1 MESGRWPRWSG
12 PVVVGTDG
20 SEAGLRAVRWGA
32 AEAARHGEE
41 LRILHA
47 IGMPDFFPGGV
58 VSPSTE
64 LFSVLEEASASV
76 VRDAEAA
83 ARAVDPDVSVTARST
98 AEPPVVA
105 LIAESGSARCLVLGE
120 SGHGAFA
127 GLLLGS
133 TTVTLS
139 AHAHSPVVVVR
150 GSAENPDG
158 PVVVGVDGSELSD
171 LALGCAFEQAAARGA
186 RLVAVHAFS
195 DEDPKMVFREERME
209 HDWEPLEV
217 SETRVLEHS
226 LEGWSQRYP
235 GVDLEEDV
243 EPGKPRQ
250 RLIAHSEGASLVVV
264 GSRGR
269 GGFTGLLLGSTSQAL
284 LHHAACPVMVVRPEL
299 ESEQPAQS
307 SRES

>member
-20 SEAGLRAVRWGA
+20 STGGLRAVRWAA

-64 LFSVLEEASASV
+64 LFNVLEEASASV
-76 VRDAEAA
+76 LRDAAEA
-83 ARAVDPDVSVTARST
+83 ARAVASETTVEARST

-105 LIAESGSARCLVLGE
+105 MIAESSSARCLVLGE
-120 SGHGAFA
+120 SGHGAVA

-133 TTVTLS
+133 TTVTLA

-150 GSAENPDG
+150 GSDENPVG
-158 PVVVGVDGSELSD
+158 PVVVGVDGSELGD
-171 LALGCAFEQAAARGA
+171 LALGCAFEQAVARGT

-195 DEDPKMVFREERME
+195 DEDPKMVFRQERME
-209 HDWEPLEV
+209 HDWEPLEI
-217 SETRVLEHS
+217 SESRVLEHS
-226 LEGWSQRYP
+226 LEKWTQRYP
-235 GVDLEEDV
+235 GVDVEQDV

-250 RLIAHSEGASLVVV
+250 RLLAHSDGASLVVV

-269 GGFTGLLLGSTSQAL
+269 GGFKGLLLGSTSQAL
-284 LHHAACPVMVVRPEL
+284 IHHAACPVMVVRPEP
-299 ESEQPAQS
+299 EPEDEP
-307 SRES
+307 EED